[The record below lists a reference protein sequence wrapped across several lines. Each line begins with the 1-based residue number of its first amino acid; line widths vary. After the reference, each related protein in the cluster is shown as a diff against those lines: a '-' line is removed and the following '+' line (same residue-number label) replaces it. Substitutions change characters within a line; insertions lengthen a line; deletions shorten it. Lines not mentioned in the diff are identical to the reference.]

1 VVTLGVTGG
10 LGSGKSTACKF
21 LAEKGAYVLEADLIA
36 KKLMESDAQIR
47 DEITAAF
54 GNDVYKD
61 AKLDTQ
67 KLAQRAFASEADQR
81 ILNDI
86 VHPRVVDHFQE
97 KVDKLRN
104 KYDLIV
110 LDAPLIFESGF
121 ESRLDHTLLIYTKYK
136 IRLER
141 ALRRGNLSR
150 EDILRRIDLQ
160 MPEEDKRELAE
171 FVIENN
177 DTEEQLKKA
186 IEELY
191 EKLTT

>member
-1 VVTLGVTGG
+1 MVTLGVTGG

-21 LAEKGAYVLEADLIA
+21 LAEKGAYVLDADLIA
-36 KKLMESDAQIR
+36 KKLMESDPQIR
-47 DEITAAF
+47 DEIIEAF
-54 GNDVYKD
+54 GSDVYKD
-61 AKLDTQ
+61 GKLDTQ
-67 KLAQRAFASEADQR
+67 KLAQRAFASEVDQR
-81 ILNDI
+81 LLNDI
-86 VHPRVVDHFQE
+86 VHPRVVDYFQE

-104 KYDLIV
+104 KYELIV

-121 ESRLDHTLLIYTKYK
+121 DSRLDHTLLIYTKYK

-177 DTEEQLKKA
+177 GAEEQLKSA
-186 IEELY
+186 VDELY
-191 EKLTT
+191 DKLIA

>member
-1 VVTLGVTGG
+1 MVTLGVTGG

-21 LAEKGAYVLEADLIA
+21 LAEKGAYVLDADLIA
-36 KKLMESDAQIR
+36 KQLMENNPQIR
-47 DEITAAF
+47 DEIIEAF
-54 GNDVYKD
+54 GNDIYKD
-61 AKLDTQ
+61 GKLDTQ

-81 ILNDI
+81 VLNDI
-86 VHPRVVDHFQE
+86 VHPRVVDYFQQEVE
-97 KVDKLRN
+97 KMRD

-121 ESRLDHTLLIYTKYK
+121 DNRFDHTLLIYTKYK
-136 IRLER
+136 HRLER
-141 ALRRGNLSR
+141 ALRRGNLTR
-150 EDILRRIDLQ
+150 EDILRRIELQ

-177 DTEEQLKKA
+177 GTEEQLKSA

-191 EKLTT
+191 DKLTA

>member
-1 VVTLGVTGG
+1 MVTLGVTGG

-21 LAEKGAYVLEADLIA
+21 LAEKGAYVLDADLIA
-36 KKLMESDAQIR
+36 KKLMETDPQIR
-47 DEITAAF
+47 DEIIEAF
-54 GNDVYKD
+54 GSDVYKD
-61 AKLDTQ
+61 GKLDTQ
-67 KLAQRAFASEADQR
+67 KLAQRAFASEVDQR
-81 ILNDI
+81 LLNDI
-86 VHPRVVDHFQE
+86 VHPRVVDYFQE

-104 KYDLIV
+104 KYELIV

-121 ESRLDHTLLIYTKYK
+121 DSRLDHTLLIYTKYK

-177 DTEEQLKKA
+177 GAEEQLKSA
-186 IEELY
+186 VDELY
-191 EKLTT
+191 DKLIA

>member
-1 VVTLGVTGG
+1 
-10 LGSGKSTACKF
+10 
-21 LAEKGAYVLEADLIA
+21 DP
-36 KKLMESDAQIR
+36 QIR
-47 DEITAAF
+47 DEIIEAF
-54 GNDVYKD
+54 GSDVYKD
-61 AKLDTQ
+61 GKLDTQ
-67 KLAQRAFASEADQR
+67 KLAQRAFASEVDQR
-81 ILNDI
+81 LLNDI
-86 VHPRVVDHFQE
+86 VHPRVVDYFQE

-104 KYDLIV
+104 KYELIV

-121 ESRLDHTLLIYTKYK
+121 DSRLDHTLLIYTKYK

-177 DTEEQLKKA
+177 GAEEQLKSA
-186 IEELY
+186 VDELY
-191 EKLTT
+191 DKLIA

>member
-21 LAEKGAYVLEADLIA
+21 LAEKGAYVLDADLIA
-36 KKLMESDAQIR
+36 KKLMETDPQIR
-47 DEITAAF
+47 DEIIEAF
-54 GNDVYKD
+54 GSDVYKD
-61 AKLDTQ
+61 GKLDTQ
-67 KLAQRAFASEADQR
+67 KLAQRAFASEVDQR
-81 ILNDI
+81 LLNDI
-86 VHPRVVDHFQE
+86 VHPRVVDYFQE

-104 KYDLIV
+104 KYELIV

-121 ESRLDHTLLIYTKYK
+121 DSRLDHTLLIYTKYK

-177 DTEEQLKKA
+177 GAEEQLKSA
-186 IEELY
+186 VDELY
-191 EKLTT
+191 DKLTA

>member
-1 VVTLGVTGG
+1 MVTLGVTGG

-21 LAEKGAYVLEADLIA
+21 LAEKGAYVLDADLIA
-36 KKLMESDAQIR
+36 KKLMESDPQIR
-47 DEITAAF
+47 DEIIEAF
-54 GNDVYKD
+54 GSDVYKD
-61 AKLDTQ
+61 GKLDTQ
-67 KLAQRAFASEADQR
+67 KLAQRAFASEVDQR
-81 ILNDI
+81 LLNDI
-86 VHPRVVDHFQE
+86 VHPRVVDYFQE
-97 KVDKLRN
+97 KVDKLRS
-104 KYDLIV
+104 KYELIV

-121 ESRLDHTLLIYTKYK
+121 DSRLDHTLLIYTKYK

-177 DTEEQLKKA
+177 GAEEQLKSA
-186 IEELY
+186 VDELY
-191 EKLTT
+191 DKLTA

>member
-21 LAEKGAYVLEADLIA
+21 LAEKGAYVLDADLIA
-36 KKLMESDAQIR
+36 KQLMENNPQIR
-47 DEITAAF
+47 DEIIEAF
-54 GNDVYKD
+54 GNDIYKD
-61 AKLDTQ
+61 GKLDTQ

-81 ILNDI
+81 VLNDI
-86 VHPRVVDHFQE
+86 VHPRVVDYFQQEVE
-97 KVDKLRN
+97 KMRD

-121 ESRLDHTLLIYTKYK
+121 DNRFDHTLLIYTKYK
-136 IRLER
+136 HRLER
-141 ALRRGNLSR
+141 ALRRGNLTR
-150 EDILRRIDLQ
+150 EDILRRIELQ

-177 DTEEQLKKA
+177 GTEEQLKSA

-191 EKLTT
+191 DKLTA

>member
-21 LAEKGAYVLEADLIA
+21 LAEKGAYVLDADLIA
-36 KKLMESDAQIR
+36 KKLMESDPQIR
-47 DEITAAF
+47 DEIIEAF
-54 GNDVYKD
+54 GSDVYKD
-61 AKLDTQ
+61 GKLDTQ
-67 KLAQRAFASEADQR
+67 KLAQRAFASEVDQR
-81 ILNDI
+81 LLNDI
-86 VHPRVVDHFQE
+86 VHPRVVDYFQE
-97 KVDKLRN
+97 KVDKLRS
-104 KYDLIV
+104 KYELIV

-121 ESRLDHTLLIYTKYK
+121 DSRLDHTLLIYTKYK

-177 DTEEQLKKA
+177 GAEEQLKSA
-186 IEELY
+186 VDELY
-191 EKLTT
+191 DKLIA

>member
-1 VVTLGVTGG
+1 MVTLGVTGG

-21 LAEKGAYVLEADLIA
+21 LANKGAYIFDADQTAKQLLESDPEIRNEIVEAFGSDIYKDGKLEA
-36 KKLMESDAQIR
+36 
-47 DEITAAF
+47 
-54 GNDVYKD
+54 
-61 AKLDTQ
+61 Q
-67 KLAQRAFASEADQR
+67 KLAQRAFVGEADQR

-86 VHPRVVDHFQE
+86 VHPRVVEYFRQE
-97 KVDKLRN
+97 SEKLRD

-110 LDAPLIFESGF
+110 MDAPLIFESGF
-121 ESRLDHTLLIYTKYK
+121 DSRLDHTLLIYTKYK

-160 MPEEDKRELAE
+160 MPEEDKRDLAE

-177 DTEEQLKKA
+177 GTEEQLQTA

-191 EKLTT
+191 DKLTA

>member
-1 VVTLGVTGG
+1 MVTLGVTGG

-21 LAEKGAYVLEADLIA
+21 LAEKGAYVLDADLIA
-36 KKLMESDAQIR
+36 KKLMESDPQIR
-47 DEITAAF
+47 DEIIEAF
-54 GNDVYKD
+54 GSDVYKD
-61 AKLDTQ
+61 GKLDTQ
-67 KLAQRAFASEADQR
+67 KLAQRAFASEVDQR
-81 ILNDI
+81 LLNDI
-86 VHPRVVDHFQE
+86 VHPRVVDYFQE
-97 KVDKLRN
+97 KVDKLRS
-104 KYDLIV
+104 KYELIV

-121 ESRLDHTLLIYTKYK
+121 DSRLDHTLLIYTKYK

-177 DTEEQLKKA
+177 GAEEQLKSA
-186 IEELY
+186 VDELY
-191 EKLTT
+191 DKLIA

>member
-1 VVTLGVTGG
+1 MVTLGVTGG

-21 LAEKGAYVLEADLIA
+21 LAEKGAYVLDADLIA
-36 KKLMESDAQIR
+36 KKLMETDPQIR
-47 DEITAAF
+47 DEIIEAF
-54 GNDVYKD
+54 GSDVYKD
-61 AKLDTQ
+61 GKLDTQ
-67 KLAQRAFASEADQR
+67 KLAQRAFASEVDQR
-81 ILNDI
+81 LLNDI
-86 VHPRVVDHFQE
+86 VHPRVVDYFQE

-104 KYDLIV
+104 KYELIV

-121 ESRLDHTLLIYTKYK
+121 DSRLDHTLLIYTKYK

-177 DTEEQLKKA
+177 GAEEQLKSA
-186 IEELY
+186 VDELY
-191 EKLTT
+191 DKLTA